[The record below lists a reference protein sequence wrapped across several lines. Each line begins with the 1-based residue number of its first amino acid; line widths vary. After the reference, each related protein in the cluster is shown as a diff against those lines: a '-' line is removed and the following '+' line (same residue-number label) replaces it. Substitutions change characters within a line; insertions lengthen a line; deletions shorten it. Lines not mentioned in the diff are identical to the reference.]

1 MTGKVLSAVSLFIV
15 VGLLHNY
22 FYLFVKFLFFLILNL
37 LCLLA
42 VTCYV
47 QKCPI
52 SRLSVYPV

>member
-47 QKCPI
+47 Q
-52 SRLSVYPV
+52 